1 VDMTDLVSPDAV
13 VPELRVTSKKQALQ
27 ELAHLAAAAAG
38 VAERTIFEA
47 LLERERLG
55 TTGIGKGVAIP
66 HVRLARLPTLRG
78 LFARLPTPIDFEAVD
93 AQPVDLIFLLLAPET
108 AGADHLRALARVS
121 RQLRDAAVCEQLRAT
136 TDRGRLFVILT
147 TEAHSH
153 AA

>member
-1 VDMTDLVSPDAV
+1 MDMTDLVSAETV
-13 VPELRVTSKKQALQ
+13 VPDLRVSSKKQALQ
-27 ELAHLAAAAAG
+27 ELAHLAAAATG

-66 HVRLARLPTLRG
+66 HAKLPRLETVRG

-121 RQLRDAAVCEQLRAT
+121 RQLRDAAVCEQLRAAS
-136 TDRGRLFVILT
+136 DRGSLFVILT